1 MPDFHNTPES
11 KQYRLRKMLLQV
23 APDGQLEQMKEQLE
37 GFGGDTSTAAVE
49 RLDVGGGDDD
59 EFEIE
64 TLDVLINE
72 GPNASLDGNQQDVL
86 EAIIHRR
93 YRPAIFVENN
103 SFGVPPHPW
112 QELADG
118 ARRANIERAI
128 LSVGRI
134 ELPHHP
140 RVPYGGTGFVVG
152 EGLVMTNR
160 HVAALFARG
169 IGQREL
175 AFEQGQSAALDLEA
189 ERGSRQTHLLAVS
202 EVVMIHPYWDMALLR
217 VTGLPEHARPL
228 ALSVQSP
235 EEIADHTVVVIGYP
249 AQDPRNNVD
258 LQNRIFGGVFE
269 VKRMQPGKLLVR
281 EAIESYGRNVSA
293 VTHDCSTLGGNSGSV
308 VIDASTGHAVGLHFA
323 GIYLKAN
330 YAVPTFELASD
341 SRVVDFGV
349 NFTGPLPASDFY
361 PSLWRVADPA
371 DESSPALSPDNSV
384 PMDQRGSHMDQQ
396 GADLPVEIRMPANAV
411 PSSSTWTVPLEVT
424 VTLRPPVRHAGES
437 VAKLRVAEQEGL
449 LGRRGRSRPLPFS
462 EKFFVDALAGREF
475 MWETAYSAG
484 LASHLAYSEAIDVNG
499 TVRDHWQLQ
508 TCESLSLGVTQCFV
522 ASSADAVLVS
532 FRGTESVGDWLADLR
547 VLSVDQPY
555 GTVHRGFLAA
565 FRLVAERLDAILDR
579 LGNRPILIT
588 GHSLGGALAVI
599 AAAEWAQRRP
609 VAMVYTY
616 GQPAVGKGRFAEFM
630 RDAYGERYVRIV
642 NDDDIVTRV
651 PPTYEHVGRLIQLDR
666 HGDVETFAQESLTAA
681 DRRVEETM
689 NEAQF
694 GDLQDQLHATGHGD
708 TAVPELITSDVHAE
722 GFLPSFRDHRMESYL
737 MKIQR
742 HVHFP

>member
-1 MPDFHNTPES
+1 MPDLHNAPES
-11 KQYRLRKMLLQV
+11 KQSRLRKMLLQV
-23 APDGQLEQMKEQLE
+23 APDGQLERMKEQLDA
-37 GFGGDTSTAAVE
+37 FGGEESGEAAE
-49 RLDVGGGDDD
+49 RLDVGGGDDVG
-59 EFEIE
+59 FEIE
-64 TLDVLINE
+64 TLDIVINE
-72 GPNASLDGNQQDVL
+72 GPNANLDEHQQDAL

-118 ARRANIERAI
+118 ARRENIERAI

-169 IGQREL
+169 VGQRAL
-175 AFEQGQSAALDLEA
+175 GFEQGQSAALDLEA
-189 ERGSRQTHLLAVS
+189 ERGSRQTHLLTVS

-217 VTGLPEHARPL
+217 VTGLPEQARPL
-228 ALSVQSP
+228 ALSVQPP
-235 EEIADHTVVVIGYP
+235 EELADRTVVVIGYP

-258 LQNRIFGGVFE
+258 LQNRIFGGVYE

-281 EAIESYGRNVSA
+281 EAIESYGRDVLA

-323 GIYLKAN
+323 GIYLRAN
-330 YAVPTFELASD
+330 YAVPTFELATD
-341 SRVVDFGV
+341 SRVVDSGI

-361 PSLWRVADPA
+361 PSLWREADPA
-371 DESSPALSPDNSV
+371 DESSPSTLTGNSAS
-384 PMDQRGSHMDQQ
+384 SHRSRIAVATDRPTAVNAAA
-396 GADLPVEIRMPANAV
+396 GVNPAAGR
-411 PSSSTWTVPLEVT
+411 STWTIPLEVS
-424 VTLRPPVRHAGES
+424 VTLHAPVQLADES
-437 VAKLRVAEQEGL
+437 RTDIRVVEPEGL
-449 LGRRGRSRPLPFS
+449 FGRRGPSRALPFRDH
-462 EKFFVDALAGREF
+462 FFVDALAERDF
-475 MWETAYSAG
+475 HWEMAYSAA
-484 LASHLAYSEAIDVNG
+484 LASRLAYSEAIDVRQ
-499 TVRDHWQLQ
+499 TASDSWRLQ

-522 ASSADAVLVS
+522 ASSADVVLVS

-547 VLSVDQPY
+547 ILSVDQPY

-565 FRLVAERLDAILDR
+565 FRLVAERLDGILDR
-579 LGNRPILIT
+579 LGNRPIVIT

-599 AAAEWAQRRP
+599 AAAEWVQRRP

-616 GQPAVGKGRFAEFM
+616 GQPAVGKGQFPGFM

-642 NDDDIVTRV
+642 NDDDVVARV
-651 PPTYEHVGRLIQLDR
+651 PPTYEHVGRLIHLNR
-666 HGDVETFAQESLTAA
+666 HGNVETLAQESLTVA
-681 DRRVEETM
+681 DPRIEETM
-689 NEAQF
+689 SEAQF

-708 TAVPELITSDVHAE
+708 TAVPELATADAHVE
-722 GFLPSFRDHRMESYL
+722 GFLPSFRDHRMENYL
-737 MKIQR
+737 VKIQQ
-742 HVHFP
+742 HVRFP